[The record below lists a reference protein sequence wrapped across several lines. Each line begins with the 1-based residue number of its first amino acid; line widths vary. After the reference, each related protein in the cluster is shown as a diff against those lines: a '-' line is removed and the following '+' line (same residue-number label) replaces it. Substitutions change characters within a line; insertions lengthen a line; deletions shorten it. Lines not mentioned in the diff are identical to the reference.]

1 MVWLVVAEWKQRKK
15 KQSKKGVVCGGKAKK
30 QKHKEPDEA
39 TWSGWRVGGRKQQET
54 KDQKCQRSTV
64 VGQYLQM
71 HSKEKKKG
79 DAWNGWVQGVAGWS
93 KGKMGLH
100 RAAWLG
106 DFLGLVL
113 VGDTWSCMVRN
124 LPNKTTTTTQKAKAS
139 KQARKK
145 KKTHERKLGQHT
157 QTKQKNKQKNKHLQ
171 EDLWRKK
178 QTKKLYIMDW
188 QRCGCGVVGALE
200 GIHRS
205 IFVAKHTA
213 LR

>member
-1 MVWLVVAEWKQRKK
+1 MLVWLVVAEWKQRKK

-106 DFLGLVL
+106 GFLGLVL

-139 KQARKK
+139 KQEKK

-157 QTKQKNKQKNKHLQ
+157 QTQT
-171 EDLWRKK
+171 EK
-178 QTKKLYIMDW
+178 QTEKQTLARGPVAQKTNEEVVHYGLAKVW
-188 QRCGCGVVGALE
+188 LRCCGRIG
-200 GIHRS
+200 GYPP
-205 IFVAKHTA
+205 
-213 LR
+213 